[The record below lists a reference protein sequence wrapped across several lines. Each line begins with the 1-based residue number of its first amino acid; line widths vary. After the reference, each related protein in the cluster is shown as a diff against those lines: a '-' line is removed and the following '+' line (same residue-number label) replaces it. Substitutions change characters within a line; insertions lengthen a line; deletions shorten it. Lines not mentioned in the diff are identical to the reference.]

1 MVFSFLYT
9 IGNYKYQEREMKT
22 IIRTL
27 FFAVMFLSALLIIAI
42 TGVTLLSNPRSS
54 DIAPA
59 KAETGDIAIDE
70 INFPDNKF
78 RQYVSEKDTDSDGYL
93 SAQSRM
99 PIAARCDKAVCSS
112 APISVMFCKTVLKG
126 RRRSS

>member
-1 MVFSFLYT
+1 
-9 IGNYKYQEREMKT
+9 MKT

-42 TGVTLLSNPRSS
+42 TGITLLSNPRSS

-93 SAQSRM
+93 SADEISRN
-99 PIAARCDKAVCSS
+99 RDLGVE
-112 APISVMFCKTVLKG
+112 
-126 RRRSS
+126 